1 MSKQFVFFSF
11 SVMITWRAVS
21 VKPVCFVLW
30 RFTVQLVRRPWCHT
44 WPSCLGQRF
53 EFILVSWLLPLM
65 DQDEMKWTF
74 CVRGTKLKSESL
86 TGFEPMTSQVP
97 VSGSSWVQSLSG
109 ILIFCLPIAPHFI
122 FIIYSPSWKF
132 TICHYSVAIDL
143 MADFSRVSRVIQ
155 KWLESNLVSE
165 REREW
170 MARDASSWEYIPLQ
184 VNRKFVKLHLR
195 YTCRQVPLG
204 KFFSSVIISLTVYSA

>member
-1 MSKQFVFFSF
+1 MLFKSFFIPLSKQFVFFSF

-74 CVRGTKLKSESL
+74 LRAWYKVKIWVVDRIRTHDLPGTGIRELMGSKSVGDSDLLFTHRSAFHLYHLFTKLKIYHLSL
-86 TGFEPMTSQVP
+86 FCGYRFDSRLFK
-97 VSGSSWVQSLSG
+97 GLSSNSKMIG
-109 ILIFCLPIAPHFI
+109 
-122 FIIYSPSWKF
+122 
-132 TICHYSVAIDL
+132 
-143 MADFSRVSRVIQ
+143 
-155 KWLESNLVSE
+155 E
-165 REREW
+165 
-170 MARDASSWEYIPLQ
+170 
-184 VNRKFVKLHLR
+184 
-195 YTCRQVPLG
+195 
-204 KFFSSVIISLTVYSA
+204 